1 MVGKIK
7 ALAKARGLTIIQVEQ
22 ECGIGQKSIYNWDT
36 NVPAVDKVQR
46 VASFFGVTIDDLVGG
61 NDDGDEGQDK

>member
-7 ALAKARGLTIIQVEQ
+7 ALAKARGLTIMQVEQ

-46 VASFFGVTIDDLVGG
+46 VASFFGVTIDDLMKEES
-61 NDDGDEGQDK
+61 D